1 MQSGSAYQP
10 DGNGDGD
17 GTSVWLTEE
26 ITALRDALRRHAP
39 TGGSDDGHHLRAI
52 LSPMAAKSRG
62 NGLDATDLVVQFKQ
76 AWYALPEVSALPRH
90 TGQRIL
96 DRAITLL
103 IEEYYR

>member
-1 MQSGSAYQP
+1 MQSGPAFRP
-10 DGNGDGD
+10 DGDGD
-17 GTSVWLTEE
+17 GISVWLTEE
-26 ITALRDALRRHAP
+26 ITALRDAVRRHAQVTQP
-39 TGGSDDGHHLRAI
+39 DDGHDLRAI
-52 LSPMAAKSRG
+52 LSAMAAKSRD
-62 NGLDATDLVVQFKQ
+62 NGLDAANLVVQFKQ